1 MSTKQ
6 LLPAVRLKKIYHR
19 GSFQIALIFPYNKT
33 LIAKVK
39 SIPKSTYSKTLTCW
53 YLPYDKVYYNYFLEA
68 NIPFEIDTN
77 AETRQTAL
85 PSDNISIGNDN
96 ITTKI
101 TSTEKDSRNQLVD
114 IKPNHPTKG
123 LKKIVFN
130 KGKFILSISYQEA
143 EVAFIKSLKGAY
155 WNEKE
160 RKWLCTGNKH
170 NLSKIQQRYSYW
182 SPETNDKIVS
192 LINQSQSNPK
202 AYLKI
207 DPEDS
212 NFIIVRFSKNA
223 IISEQLKKF
232 SFRQFDKK
240 RKLWRVSNSKVAKE
254 KLLQLLAQEDYK
266 VYDKTK
272 DEFASVAYTR
282 DWPLKKKYILNKHD
296 EKFREALG
304 IYLDTMIRERYGWNT
319 IKGYSGAYIK
329 YLIYVDNNRYE
340 ISSDSVKSYLSE
352 LSLRKISFQEINR
365 HQSALRLFFGKI
377 WQGAP
382 VAFDKIPRPRRPKS
396 LPKVISKKQLRTIFS
411 GVKNLKHLTMLYLA
425 YGGGLRSGEIIML
438 KKSQLDWE
446 RNQIWI
452 RNGKGKKDRVI
463 MMSTVIRNML
473 REYFREYKHEGAYVF
488 EGAKKGTPYSSTS
501 LSKLFKRAIKKAG
514 LDHRLTLHSLRHSFA
529 THLLDSGTDIR
540 LIQELL
546 GHKSIKTT
554 LIYTH
559 VSNESIQRIISPLD
573 TLGIEKSGQNDIN

>member
-1 MSTKQ
+1 MTTKQ

-33 LIAKVK
+33 LIGKIK
-39 SIPKSTYSKTLTCW
+39 SIPGSTYSKTHKCW
-53 YLPYDKVYYNYFLEA
+53 YLPYDKAYYNYFLETK
-68 NIPFEIDTN
+68 IPFELDTN
-77 AETRQTAL
+77 TETRQVAL
-85 PSDNISIGNDN
+85 KSDNISIG
-96 ITTKI
+96 TK
-101 TSTEKDSRNQLVD
+101 TVTDKKSSTEKDSRNQLDD
-114 IKPNHPTKG
+114 IKPNHHIKG
-123 LKKIVFN
+123 LKSIVFN
-130 KGKFILSISYQEA
+130 KGKFIFTIKYLEDEI
-143 EVAFIKSLKGAY
+143 AFIKSLKGSY

-160 RKWLCTGNKH
+160 YKWLCSGTKA
-170 NLSKIQQRYSYW
+170 NLLKIQKRYAYW
-182 SPETNDKIVS
+182 SEETYHKIIN
-192 LINQSQSNPK
+192 LIDQIQSSPK
-202 AYLKI
+202 AYLKL
-207 DPEDS
+207 DPEDP
-212 NFIIVRFSKNA
+212 NFIIVRFSKNTL
-223 IISEQLKKF
+223 ISEQLKKF

-240 RKLWRVSNSKVAKE
+240 RKLWRISNSKVAKE
-254 KLLQLLAQEDYK
+254 KLLQLLSQESYK
-266 VYDKTK
+266 VNDQTK
-272 DEFASVAYTR
+272 NEFASVAYTR
-282 DWPLKKKYILNKHD
+282 DWSLKKRYVLKKHN
-296 EKFREALG
+296 EKFREPLG

-352 LSLRKISFQEINR
+352 LSLKKISFQEINR

-377 WQGAP
+377 WQGTP

-396 LPKVISKKQLRTIFS
+396 LPKVISKKQLRSIFS
-411 GVKNLKHLTMLYLA
+411 SVKNLKHLTMLYLA

-463 MMSTVIRNML
+463 MMSTVIRNIL

-488 EGAKKGTPYSSTS
+488 EGAKKGTPYGRSS
-501 LSKLFKRAIKKAG
+501 LSSLFKRAIKKAG

-573 TLGIEKSGQNDIN
+573 TLGIEKSEQNDIN

>member
-1 MSTKQ
+1 MTTKK
-6 LLPAVRLKKIYHR
+6 LRAPIRLKKVFHR
-19 GSFQIALIFPYNKT
+19 GAFQIALLFPYNHLLKER
-33 LIAKVK
+33 IKA
-39 SIPKSTYSKTLTCW
+39 IPGSRYSKTLKCW
-53 YLPYDKVYYNYFLEA
+53 YLPYDKAYYNYFLKA
-68 NIPFEIDTN
+68 NIPFELDTN
-77 AETRQTAL
+77 TETRQAAL
-85 PSDNISIGNDN
+85 KSDKISIGTEKVTD
-96 ITTKI
+96 KI
-101 TSTEKDSRNQLVD
+101 ASTEKDSRNQLHD
-114 IKPNHPTKG
+114 IKPVNDFKG

-130 KGKFILSISYQEA
+130 KGKFVISINYFKD
-143 EVAFIKSLKGAY
+143 EVAFIKSLRGAY

-160 RKWLCTGNKH
+160 YKWLCAGTRH
-170 NLSKIQQRYSYW
+170 NLLKIQKRYAYW
-182 SPETNDKIVS
+182 SKEAYDKIVD
-192 LINQSQSNPK
+192 LIDQTQSNPK
-202 AYLKI
+202 AYLKT

-212 NFIIVRFSKNA
+212 NFIIVSFTKRT
-223 IISEQLKKF
+223 IISEKLKKF
-232 SFRQFDKK
+232 SARQFDKK
-240 RKLWRVSNSKVAKE
+240 RKLWRISNLKVSKE
-254 KLLQLLAQEDYK
+254 KLLQLLKQEGYTI
-266 VYDKTK
+266 YDQTK
-272 DEFASVAYTR
+272 DDFASVAYTN
-282 DWPLKKKYILNKHD
+282 DWSLRKKHLLNKHD
-296 EKFREALG
+296 EKHQEALG
-304 IYLDTMIRERYGWNT
+304 LYLDTMIRERYGWST

-329 YLIYVDNNRYE
+329 YLLYVE
-340 ISSDSVKSYLSE
+340 IHSFDISADSVKSYLSE
-352 LSLRKISFQEINR
+352 LSLRKISYQEINR
-365 HQSALRLFFGKI
+365 HQSALRLFFQKI

-382 VAFDKIPRPRRPKS
+382 VEFDKIPRPRRPKS
-396 LPKVISKKQLRTIFS
+396 LPKVISKKELRSIFS
-411 GVKNLKHLTMLYLA
+411 SVKNLKHLTMLYLA

-463 MMSTVIRNML
+463 MMSTVIRNIL
-473 REYFREYKHEGAYVF
+473 REYFREYRHDGIYVF
-488 EGAKKGTPYSSTS
+488 EGAKKGTPYGRTS